1 MPNKTTTISQKIA
14 KLEKATEWFSGDDFK
29 LEDAKA
35 HYEKALK
42 LADEIK
48 EDLNSLKNEI
58 EILKT

>member
-14 KLEKATEWFSGDDFK
+14 KLEKTTEWFSGNDFK
-29 LEDAKA
+29 LEDAKD

-48 EDLNSLKNEI
+48 DDLNSLKNEI